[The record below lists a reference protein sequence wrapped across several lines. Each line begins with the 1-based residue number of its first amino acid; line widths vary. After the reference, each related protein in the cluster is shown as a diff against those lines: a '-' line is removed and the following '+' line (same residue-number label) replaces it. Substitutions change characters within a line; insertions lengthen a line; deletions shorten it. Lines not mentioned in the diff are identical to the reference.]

1 MQAVRAFN
9 SDIPIMGRE
18 GRVNQIVS
26 NDDTTVDPDEDDPEE
41 VHPPQAPPPP
51 HPPTDL
57 PTHSPKKEL
66 PSAVLRLLVLSPR
79 RAGCVPVFVC
89 VRVQDDEEELDDE
102 LQDETE
108 EEFDGDATD
117 EPEY

>member
-1 MQAVRAFN
+1 MMTQQSIQTRM
-9 SDIPIMGRE
+9 IQRRCTPHK
-18 GRVNQIVS
+18 
-26 NDDTTVDPDEDDPEE
+26 P
-41 VHPPQAPPPP
+41 PPPP